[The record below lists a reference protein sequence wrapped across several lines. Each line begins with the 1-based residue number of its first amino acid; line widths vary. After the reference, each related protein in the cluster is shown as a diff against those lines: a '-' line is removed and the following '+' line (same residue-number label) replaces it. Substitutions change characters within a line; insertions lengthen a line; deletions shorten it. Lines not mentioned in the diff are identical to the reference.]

1 MQAVLVRARD
11 ELGNTGDQGEKN
23 VSTENTASQAQSRLL
38 RAHGNAWW
46 PQYSVAPP
54 RQKPHQIDAVLK
66 HNAKAMLKAAMLQTA
81 LKMKML

>member
-54 RQKPHQIDAVLK
+54 CQKPHQIDAVLK
-66 HNAKAMLKAAMLQTA
+66 HNAEAMLKAAMLKTA
-81 LKMKML
+81 LKMKTL